1 MSIFPKSGARVL
13 KKLPC
18 LRYYNVQ
25 KLENRLTLW
34 LNAAKNSDYM
44 KKA

>member
-1 MSIFPKSGARVL
+1 MSISPKSGATVL
-13 KKLPC
+13 KKLPS
-18 LRYYNVQ
+18 LKYYNVL

-44 KKA
+44 KKS